1 MEEPDQNSLQYC
13 YYQDEKNLLLAVRTY
28 QKLYGEK
35 LGEIGYDKVKSVA
48 DDLQKKYE
56 IKEYNEDFIKEVHRG
71 QGKSNINI
79 YSIAGAMAG
88 Q

>member
-1 MEEPDQNSLQYC
+1 M
-13 YYQDEKNLLLAVRTY
+13 
-28 QKLYGEK
+28 
-35 LGEIGYDKVKSVA
+35 GEIGYDKVKSVA